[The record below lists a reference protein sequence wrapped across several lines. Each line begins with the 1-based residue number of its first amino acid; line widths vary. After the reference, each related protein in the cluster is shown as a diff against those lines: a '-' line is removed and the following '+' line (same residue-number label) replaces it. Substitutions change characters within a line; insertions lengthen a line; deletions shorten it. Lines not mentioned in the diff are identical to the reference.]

1 MTLATL
7 AALADDELHLIV
19 FGPGYGES
27 IAVRVPPGEWLVVDS
42 LRHVDRTMDANPAIA
57 LLEMHGAQASAVVL
71 THPHADHAHGFARL
85 LVHRRP
91 GAPVGCL
98 TSYIEPPAAWERSP
112 DAARVLAGATV
123 EAAVS
128 AVVDAWERDP
138 ASRWDL
144 VSGEERPVG
153 EANVAVLHPAAV
165 LADHW
170 PARSDLNQ
178 LSSPLHLTWKGLSLV
193 LGADLPWPQWE
204 LLSRTSAIAELA
216 QAHALKASHHGS
228 RNAQHAV
235 VIGQP
240 PPVDRHCVVT
250 PWNRGRKLP
259 RYEDNEG
266 VDVLLRCIHEVVVTT
281 APHPSLCGTTSTR
294 SQAADTVQRRRLG
307 NRLLLEY
314 ESDSAEVFGGWV
326 HASFD
331 ATGART
337 CLQLG
342 TSAGVVQS

>member
-1 MTLATL
+1 LTLATL

-27 IAVRVPPGEWLVVDS
+27 IAVRIPPGEWLVVDS
-42 LRHVDRTMDANPAIA
+42 LRRVDGTNDANPAVA
-57 LLEMHGAQASAVVL
+57 LLEMYGAQASGIVL
-71 THPHADHAHGFARL
+71 THPHADHADGFAQVL
-85 LVHRRP
+85 ACRRR

-98 TSYIEPPAAWERSP
+98 ANYLDPPAAWERSP

-128 AVVDAWERDP
+128 AVKDAWDRDP

-144 VSGEERPVG
+144 VAGEERTVG
-153 EANVAVLHPAAV
+153 EANVAVLHPATV
-165 LADHW
+165 LAEHW
-170 PARSDLNQ
+170 PDRSDLNQ
-178 LSSPLHLTWKGLSLV
+178 LSSPLHLTWNGLSLL

-204 LLSRTSAIAELA
+204 LLNRTSLIAEIA
-216 QAHALKASHHGS
+216 QAQALKASHHGS
-228 RNAQHAV
+228 RNAQHSV

-250 PWNRGRKLP
+250 PWNRGHKLP
-259 RYEDNEG
+259 RYEDDEG
-266 VDVLLRCIHEVVVTT
+266 MDLLLRSIQEILLTA

-294 SQAADTVQRRRLG
+294 SQVGDTVQRRRLG

-314 ESDSAEVFGGWV
+314 EPAPAQVFAGWV
-326 HASFD
+326 RASFD
-331 ATGART
+331 ATGGRT

-342 TSAGVVQS
+342 TSAGVVQH